1 MASAAAASAAAS
13 AASADDESPPREVDI
28 GIVGAT
34 GFTGSRVVA
43 LLARLIAERH
53 ASLPRSRAAG
63 AAGAGGAPLRLAV
76 IGRSRERLD
85 ALLARVEAAVPGCDA
100 ALRVRVLVA
109 DAADA
114 DALRR
119 AAASCHVVV
128 ACAGPFARLGHATL
142 EACVA
147 ERTHYADVTGEPL
160 FVERAELL
168 LGAGAAAAGVALV
181 PCCGFDSIPADLGA
195 AFAAETLRGAG
206 AACLRVESFLRI
218 QSGPAG
224 AAGHF
229 ATLES
234 AVGGFASV
242 GELGRVRRALAAAR
256 PPEAAAPP
264 LRYGPRLE
272 LFGGPHWSRAARA
285 WALPF
290 PGADAS
296 VVRRTQRALVEA
308 GAAGPTTGLLPV
320 QYGAYVA
327 FQSWGWMALTA
338 AAGAVVSTLARYAL
352 GRSLILRFPRLFTL
366 GAFSHAGPS
375 AAQLANTAFSMTF
388 HARGRRGTASEVAAG
403 GGGAEVAAVVRVRGP
418 EPGYVAT
425 PRFVLAAAFELLE
438 RRHAAAG
445 VLTPAAAFRGERS
458 TLRRRL
464 EMLGISFEVVEAPRD
479 VL

>member
-1 MASAAAASAAAS
+1 M
-13 AASADDESPPREVDI
+13 DDSSRDVDI

-34 GFTGSRVVA
+34 GFTGSRVVL
-43 LLARLIAERH
+43 LLARLVAERH
-53 ASLPRSRAAG
+53 PALPSSRAAG
-63 AAGAGGAPLRLAV
+63 GGPLRVAV

-85 ALLARVEAAVPGCDA
+85 ALLAHVEAEVPGSEA

-114 DALRR
+114 PALR
-119 AAASCHVVV
+119 AAAARCHVLL

-147 ERTHYADVTGEPL
+147 ARTLYADVTGEPL
-160 FVERAELL
+160 FAERAELM
-168 LGAGAAAAGVALV
+168 LGAPAAAAGIAIV
-181 PCCGFDSIPADLGA
+181 PFCGFDSIPADLGV

-218 QSGPAG
+218 HSGAAG

-242 GELGRVRRALAAAR
+242 AELGRVRRALAAAR
-256 PPEAAAPP
+256 AADAPAAPP
-264 LRYGPRLE
+264 PRYGPRLK
-272 LFGGPHWSRAARA
+272 LRGGPHWSRAARA

-296 VVRRTQRALVEA
+296 VVRRTQRALAEA
-308 GAAGPTTGLLPV
+308 GAAGPAAEVLPV
-320 QYGAYVA
+320 QYGAYLA
-327 FQSWGWMALTA
+327 FRSWWWMALTT
-338 AAGAVVSTLARYAL
+338 AAGAVVTAMAQYAV
-352 GRSLILRFPRLFTL
+352 GRALILRFPGFFSL

-375 AAQLANTAFSMTF
+375 PAQLTGTSFSMTF
-388 HARGRRGTASEVAAG
+388 HARGRRGSPAEVAAG
-403 GGGAEVAAVVRVRGP
+403 GGGAEVAAVVRVGGP

-425 PRFVLAAAFELLE
+425 PRFLLAAGFELLE

-464 EMLGISFEVVEAPRD
+464 EALGILFEVLEAPRD
-479 VL
+479 IVAAAP